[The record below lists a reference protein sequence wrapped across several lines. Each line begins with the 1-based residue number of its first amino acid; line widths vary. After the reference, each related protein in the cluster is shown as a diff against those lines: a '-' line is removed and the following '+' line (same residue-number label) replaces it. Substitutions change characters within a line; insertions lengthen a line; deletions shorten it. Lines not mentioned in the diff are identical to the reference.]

1 MRLLVVEDDVSVA
14 GFLEKGLR
22 EERYTVDLAGDG
34 DEALRLAEDVEYD
47 LIILDVMLPK
57 RNGLNVCRSIRD
69 AGKSTPVLL
78 LTVRDSTE
86 DKVLGLDSG
95 ADDYLTKPF
104 PFPELLARIRALL
117 RRGTA
122 QSNARLRVA
131 DLELD
136 PVSHRVWRGGGEI
149 ALTNK
154 EYAVLE
160 FLMRN
165 VGRVLT
171 RTAIIEHVWDYQYDT
186 MTNIVDVQIRAL
198 RAKIDRP
205 YAVPLIRTVR
215 GVGYIL
221 EDTPCHRSEV
231 AYSTGP
237 SGSSSSC

>member
-1 MRLLVVEDDVSVA
+1 MRLLVAEDDVSVA

-22 EERYTVDLAGDG
+22 EERYTVDVANDG
-34 DEALRLAEDVEYD
+34 DEALKLTQHVAYD

-57 RNGLNVCRSIRD
+57 RNGLNVCRSIRQS
-69 AGKSTPVLL
+69 GKGMPVLL

-117 RRGTA
+117 RRGA
-122 QSNARLRVA
+122 APIGRLRVA

-136 PVSHRVWRGGGEI
+136 PVAHRVWRGGTEI
-149 ALTNK
+149 PVTNK

-160 FLMRN
+160 YLMRN

-198 RAKIDRP
+198 RSKIDRP
-205 YAVPLIRTVR
+205 FSTPLIKTVR
-215 GVGYIL
+215 GVGYII
-221 EDTPCHRSEV
+221 EE
-231 AYSTGP
+231 P
-237 SGSSSSC
+237 S

>member
-1 MRLLVVEDDVSVA
+1 MRLLVAEDDASVA

-22 EERYTVDLAGDG
+22 EERYTVDVATDG
-34 DEALRLAEDVEYD
+34 EEALKLTQDVAYD
-47 LIILDVMLPK
+47 LIILDIMLPK
-57 RNGLNVCRSIRD
+57 QNGLNVCRSIRES
-69 AGKSTPVLL
+69 GKSTPVLL

-122 QSNARLRVA
+122 PVGRLRIA

-136 PVSHRVWRGGGEI
+136 PVAHRVWRGNSEI
-149 ALTNK
+149 SLTNK

-160 FLMRN
+160 YLMRN

-198 RAKIDRP
+198 RSKIDRP
-205 YAVPLIRTVR
+205 FSAPLIKTIR
-215 GVGYIL
+215 GVGYII
-221 EDTPCHRSEV
+221 EDSP
-231 AYSTGP
+231 
-237 SGSSSSC
+237 

>member
-1 MRLLVVEDDVSVA
+1 MRLLVAEDDLSVA

-22 EERYTVDLAGDG
+22 EERYAVDVANDG
-34 DEALRLAEDVEYD
+34 EEALKLTQEVSYD
-47 LIILDVMLPK
+47 LVILDVMLPK
-57 RNGLNVCRSIRD
+57 RNGLNVCRSIRQS
-69 AGKSTPVLL
+69 GKAMPVLL

-117 RRGTA
+117 RRGA
-122 QSNARLRVA
+122 SPIGRLRVA

-136 PVSHRVWRGGGEI
+136 PVAHRVWRGGNEI
-149 ALTNK
+149 TVTNK

-160 FLMRN
+160 YLMRN

-198 RAKIDRP
+198 RSKVDRP
-205 YAVPLIRTVR
+205 FSHSLIKTVR
-215 GVGYIL
+215 GVGYIIEEL
-221 EDTPCHRSEV
+221 
-231 AYSTGP
+231 
-237 SGSSSSC
+237 SS

>member
-1 MRLLVVEDDVSVA
+1 MAEDDVSVA

-22 EERYTVDLAGDG
+22 EERYTVDVANDG
-34 DEALRLAEDVEYD
+34 EEALKLTQHVAYD

-57 RNGLNVCRSIRD
+57 RNGLNVCRSIRQS
-69 AGKSTPVLL
+69 GKGMPVLL

-117 RRGTA
+117 RRG
-122 QSNARLRVA
+122 SVPIGRLRVA

-136 PVSHRVWRGGGEI
+136 PVAHRVWRGGTEI
-149 ALTNK
+149 PVTNK

-160 FLMRN
+160 YLMRN

-171 RTAIIEHVWDYQYDT
+171 RTALIEHVWDYQYDT

-198 RAKIDRP
+198 RSKIDRP
-205 YAVPLIRTVR
+205 FSTPLIKTVR
-215 GVGYIL
+215 GVGYII
-221 EDTPCHRSEV
+221 EE
-231 AYSTGP
+231 P
-237 SGSSSSC
+237 S

>member
-1 MRLLVVEDDVSVA
+1 MEARYCKGLYWGKWMRLLVAEDDLSVA

-22 EERYTVDLAGDG
+22 EERYTVDVANDG
-34 DEALRLAEDVEYD
+34 EEALNLTQHVAYD

-57 RNGLNVCRSIRD
+57 RNGLNVCRSIRQ
-69 AGKSTPVLL
+69 AGKGMPVLL

-117 RRGTA
+117 RRGA
-122 QSNARLRVA
+122 APIGRLRVA

-136 PVSHRVWRGGGEI
+136 PVAHRVWRGGTEI
-149 ALTNK
+149 PVTNK

-160 FLMRN
+160 YLMRN
-165 VGRVLT
+165 MGRVLT

-198 RAKIDRP
+198 RSKIDRSFST
-205 YAVPLIRTVR
+205 PLLKTVR
-215 GVGYIL
+215 GVGYII
-221 EDTPCHRSEV
+221 EE
-231 AYSTGP
+231 P
-237 SGSSSSC
+237 S

>member
-1 MRLLVVEDDVSVA
+1 MRLLVAEDDLSVA

-22 EERYTVDLAGDG
+22 EERYTVDVANDG
-34 DEALRLAEDVEYD
+34 EEALKLTQHVAYD

-57 RNGLNVCRSIRD
+57 RNGLNVCRSIRQ
-69 AGKSTPVLL
+69 AGKGMPVLL
-78 LTVRDSTE
+78 LTVRDSTD

-117 RRGTA
+117 RRGA
-122 QSNARLRVA
+122 APIGRLRVG
-131 DLELD
+131 DLDLD
-136 PVSHRVWRGGGEI
+136 PVAHRVWRGGTEI
-149 ALTNK
+149 PVTNK

-160 FLMRN
+160 YLMRN

-198 RAKIDRP
+198 RSKIDRP
-205 YAVPLIRTVR
+205 FSTPLIKTVR
-215 GVGYIL
+215 GVGYII
-221 EDTPCHRSEV
+221 EE
-231 AYSTGP
+231 P
-237 SGSSSSC
+237 S

>member
-1 MRLLVVEDDVSVA
+1 MRLLVAEDDLSVA

-22 EERYTVDLAGDG
+22 EERYTVDVANDG
-34 DEALRLAEDVEYD
+34 EEALKLTQDVAYD

-57 RNGLNVCRSIRD
+57 RNGLNVCRSIRQ
-69 AGKSTPVLL
+69 AGKAMPVLM

-117 RRGTA
+117 RRGA
-122 QSNARLRVA
+122 APIGRLRVA
-131 DLELD
+131 DLDLD
-136 PVSHRVWRGGGEI
+136 PVAHRVWRGGIEI
-149 ALTNK
+149 PVTNK

-160 FLMRN
+160 YLLRN
-165 VGRVLT
+165 LGRVLT

-198 RAKIDRP
+198 RSKVDRP
-205 YAVPLIRTVR
+205 FSIPLIKTVR
-215 GVGYIL
+215 GVGYII
-221 EDTPCHRSEV
+221 EE
-231 AYSTGP
+231 P
-237 SGSSSSC
+237 S

>member
-1 MRLLVVEDDVSVA
+1 MRLLVAEDDVSVA

-22 EERYTVDLAGDG
+22 EERYTVDVANDG
-34 DEALRLAEDVEYD
+34 EEALKLTQHVAYD

-57 RNGLNVCRSIRD
+57 RNGLNVCRSIRQS
-69 AGKSTPVLL
+69 GKGMPVLL

-117 RRGTA
+117 RRG
-122 QSNARLRVA
+122 SVPIGRLRVA

-136 PVSHRVWRGGGEI
+136 PVAHRVWRGGTEI
-149 ALTNK
+149 PVTNK

-160 FLMRN
+160 YLMRN

-171 RTAIIEHVWDYQYDT
+171 RTALIEHVWDYQYDT

-198 RAKIDRP
+198 RSKIDRP
-205 YAVPLIRTVR
+205 FSTPLIKTVR
-215 GVGYIL
+215 GVGYII
-221 EDTPCHRSEV
+221 EE
-231 AYSTGP
+231 P
-237 SGSSSSC
+237 S

>member
-1 MRLLVVEDDVSVA
+1 MRLLVAEDDVSVA

-22 EERYTVDLAGDG
+22 EERYTVDVANDG
-34 DEALRLAEDVEYD
+34 DEALKLTQHVAYD

-57 RNGLNVCRSIRD
+57 RNGLNVCRSIRQS
-69 AGKSTPVLL
+69 GKGMPVLL

-117 RRGTA
+117 RRG
-122 QSNARLRVA
+122 SVPIGRLRVA

-136 PVSHRVWRGGGEI
+136 PVAHRVWRGGTEI
-149 ALTNK
+149 PVTNK

-160 FLMRN
+160 YLMRN

-198 RAKIDRP
+198 RSKIDRP
-205 YAVPLIRTVR
+205 FSTPLIKTVR
-215 GVGYIL
+215 GVGYII
-221 EDTPCHRSEV
+221 EE
-231 AYSTGP
+231 P
-237 SGSSSSC
+237 S

>member
-1 MRLLVVEDDVSVA
+1 MRLLVAEDDLSVA

-22 EERYTVDLAGDG
+22 EERYTVDVANDG
-34 DEALRLAEDVEYD
+34 EEALKLTQDVAYD

-57 RNGLNVCRSIRD
+57 RNGLNVCRSIRQ
-69 AGKSTPVLL
+69 AGKAMPVLM

-117 RRGTA
+117 RRGVA
-122 QSNARLRVA
+122 PIGRLRVA
-131 DLELD
+131 DLDLD
-136 PVSHRVWRGGGEI
+136 PVAHRVWRGGIEI
-149 ALTNK
+149 PVTNK

-160 FLMRN
+160 YLLRN
-165 VGRVLT
+165 LGRVLT

-198 RAKIDRP
+198 RSKVDRP
-205 YAVPLIRTVR
+205 FSIPLIKTVR
-215 GVGYIL
+215 GVGYII
-221 EDTPCHRSEV
+221 EE
-231 AYSTGP
+231 P
-237 SGSSSSC
+237 S